1 MKTSCE
7 IIKDILPLY
16 CDEVCSEETRKLVEE
31 HIGDCPSCA
40 ALLEKLRTDCHIID
54 TQDQLK
60 ETDVFK
66 KASEKWKKSIWRAF
80 YKGAVAVATIVVL
93 VIAGRYG
100 FCEVNFIHATPEL
113 VDTISYEI
121 EGDPNN
127 IAVVLKTNDGYSN
140 GTIVSEMDKDG
151 NVYLSIVRPIIKE
164 KNRDGDNLQI
174 LYTANIENM
183 TAVYY
188 GTPKDNKLLWDNNR
202 DLPEITYKEIAK
214 LHENTPIHE

>member
-1 MKTSCE
+1 M
-7 IIKDILPLY
+7 
-16 CDEVCSEETRKLVEE
+16 
-31 HIGDCPSCA
+31 
-40 ALLEKLRTDCHIID
+40 
-54 TQDQLK
+54 
-60 ETDVFK
+60 
-66 KASEKWKKSIWRAF
+66 
-80 YKGAVAVATIVVL
+80 VL
-93 VIAGRYG
+93 VKFR
-100 FCEVNFIHATPEL
+100 HATPEL

-188 GTPKDNKLLWDNNR
+188 GTPKDNKLLWDNNS